1 MANKSDRH
9 RAILGLI
16 NAQAVGSQEDLRHL
30 LVAKGWDVTQSTLS
44 RDLREMRVA
53 RVPGPDGSRYAVLE
67 GAAEEQRATLETL
80 LEQFFHKVDGVRELI
95 VLTTTAGG
103 AQPVAEA
110 IDAAGWPD
118 VIGTIGGENTLLII
132 TRSEAAGEKLKRRLR
147 VLAGV
152 RE

>member
-9 RAILGLI
+9 RAISALI
-16 NAQAVGSQEDLRHL
+16 AAQAVGSQEELRQL
-30 LVAKGWDVTQSTLS
+30 LLEKSWDVTQSTLS

-53 RVPGPDGSRYAVLE
+53 RVPGADGPRYAVLE
-67 GAAEEQRATLETL
+67 GADAEQRATLETL
-80 LEQFFHKVDGVRELI
+80 LTQFFHKVDGVRELI

-118 VIGTIGGENTLLII
+118 VIGTVGGENTILII
-132 TRSEAAGEKLKRRLR
+132 TRSDEARERLTARLR
-147 VLAGV
+147 DLANVDG
-152 RE
+152 